1 MTLEQA
7 WHLLELLNENANQKS
22 KDFWLSADFNKA
34 VCYQSSCFKK
44 NLLEL
49 DETRQKSIQYWIEN
63 DDEFLD
69 YFKCLAGDE

>member
-7 WHLLELLNENANQKS
+7 WHLLELLNEDANQKS
-22 KDFWLSADFNKA
+22 KDLWLSADFNKA
-34 VCYQSSCFKK
+34 VCYQSFCFKK

-49 DETRQKSIQYWIEN
+49 DETRQKSIQYWIEH

-69 YFKCLAGDE
+69 YFKCLSGD